1 MRISD
6 WSSDVCSS
14 DLRRRHPVAPDA
26 HTHHDHHVGDGLT
39 TAVLDVRG
47 LHWASEKAV
56 IERTLGRLDGVH
68 SVDANPVAQPATVA
82 YRPGVTSVADLRQ
95 RLEACG
101 YHCAAQPVP
110 NPVCPPLQE
119 PRPPDDGRRGP
130 GRSEDHT
137 SELTSLTPLS

>member
-68 SVDANPVAQPATVA
+68 SVDANPVAQTANVA
-82 YRPGVTSVADLRQ
+82 YRPGVTSVAERRQ
-95 RLEACG
+95 WVEECG
-101 YHCAAQPVP
+101 HQCAGKSVP
-110 NPVCPPLQE
+110 NHV
-119 PRPPDDGRRGP
+119 
-130 GRSEDHT
+130 
-137 SELTSLTPLS
+137 